1 MKTFVK
7 NSFYALFSLFL
18 FVACSEVADIA
29 SANKQLDELKAAQVA
44 TVNTQ
49 MTNIQNSIKGLEKVD
64 TDLNSLI
71 SSLQTSLEDID
82 GGVDGMEK
90 IIGRLEGADA
100 TLKQRIKDLKAYCE
114 DTRNNVT
121 EWTTTTY
128 ATLQKQNTLLT
139 EIAGLKD
146 NLLSE
151 LMLSVSSL
159 NTSYSKIASD
169 RAKLIAEIE
178 GIETSMKGWV
188 NEQLTGYY
196 TIAQVNAKL
205 KALEDSYKAGDESLS
220 TDISTLRQDLET
232 AKTDLTTAYKAA
244 IAAAITENNGT
255 INQKIADG
263 IKTAT
268 DTLQKQ
274 LDDLSGRLE
283 AVEERLT
290 ALEASVAKLINMVQ
304 SVVVVPDYSDG
315 SVLLSKVKDN
325 KIRFEVYPLD
335 AAAAIAETGPSILSL
350 DYVGTLTKSSED
362 FVNLPIT
369 AVSFTGK
376 TLLLTVDGT
385 SIPEDILT
393 GSSSANA
400 RLKISDGTNTRT
412 SEYFP
417 IYKQGGGSSQPQT
430 GVAIT
435 GESADVKVISAKLYG
450 WCNQTGVEGA
460 SVVYGIEYSSTDL
473 TTSAST
479 LTAEERDSNNK
490 YYCLAWGLEVNTQYY
505 YRAFT
510 LYNGVRTYGEVKTF
524 KTSDF
529 SATVTTLSASD
540 ITEFKATLNG
550 VLSVDSEEALDKR
563 VLFLY
568 SDTATTLDALKT
580 SGNRAYANLA
590 EDGAFQCLIPTH
602 SSYYYYEPER
612 LNYNTTYYFVACSS
626 VNGREV
632 YGDVKSF
639 KTSDFSATITC
650 YSENVD
656 KTTAT
661 VSGALIVN
669 SKETLSQ
676 SVTLY
681 YGTKNSAA
689 EELMSNGQ
697 GVMTSPNQDGSFS
710 ANLRSLINGTT
721 YYYVAVANVHDKV
734 FYSTVRSFTTL
745 TPNCPSGAVNLGL
758 SVCWATCNL
767 GASSPE
773 QIGNLYAWG
782 ETEPKTSFGWDNYKW
797 ANGSFKTLTKY
808 NWDSKY
814 GVVDNLMTL
823 ELSDDAAHVALGSS
837 WRTPTKEEYQE
848 LFTNCKYEF
857 YVMNGVTGVLVT
869 SKLEGYTS
877 NYIFIPGTNNDFGTS
892 WSEGLYWT
900 ASLKDT
906 GHHGTPDFAEL
917 FSFHGSGKYDAF
929 DEWQSSMDYSLGSY
943 GATDS
948 DTGRS
953 SGHCVRGV
961 ID

>member
-1 MKTFVK
+1 MKPFFK
-7 NSFYALFSLFL
+7 NILYALFSLVL
-18 FVACSEVADIA
+18 LVACNEAADINNQ
-29 SANKQLDELKAAQVA
+29 NKQLEELKAAQIA
-44 TVNTQ
+44 SVNTQ
-49 MTNIQNSIKGLEKVD
+49 MTNIQNSIKDLEKVD
-64 TDLNSLI
+64 TGLNSLI
-71 SSLQTSLEDID
+71 STLQASLEEID
-82 GGVDGMEK
+82 GAVEGMEK
-90 IIGRLEGADA
+90 TIGRLEGADA

-114 DTRNNVT
+114 DVSNSVK

-128 ATLQKQNTLLT
+128 ATLQKHNAVLT
-139 EIAGLKD
+139 EISGLKD

-151 LMLSVSSL
+151 LMLSVSAL
-159 NTSYSKIASD
+159 NTSYSKKIASD
-169 RAKLIAEIE
+169 RAKVISEIE
-178 GIETSMKGWV
+178 GLETSLKGWV

-196 TIAQVNAKL
+196 TIAQVDAKL
-205 KALEDSYKAGDESLS
+205 KALEDGYKAGDESLS
-220 TDISTLRQDLET
+220 SEITTLRQNIET
-232 AKTDLTTAYKAA
+232 AKTDLTTAYNAA
-244 IAAAITENNGT
+244 ISAAITENNGT
-255 INQKIADG
+255 INQKIADD
-263 IKTAT
+263 IKAAT
-268 DTLQKQ
+268 DALQKQ
-274 LDDLSGRLE
+274 INDLSDRLDV
-283 AVEERLT
+283 VEGRLT

-304 SVVVVPDYSDG
+304 SIVVVPDYSDG
-315 SVLLSKVKDN
+315 SVMLSKVAN
-325 KIRFEVYPLD
+325 NQVRFEVYPLE
-335 AAAAIAETGPSILSL
+335 AAAVIAEAGPSILSL
-350 DYVGTLTKSSED
+350 DYVETQTKSSED

-376 TLLLTVDGT
+376 TLLLTIDGT
-385 SIPEDILT
+385 GLPEAILT

-417 IYKQGGGSSQPQT
+417 IYKQGGDSNPQT

-435 GESADVKVISAKLYG
+435 GECADVRESSAKLYG

-473 TTSAST
+473 TTSAII
-479 LTAEERDSNNK
+479 LRAEEKDSDNK
-490 YYCLAWGLEVNTQYY
+490 YYCMASGLNVNTQYY

-510 LYNGVRTYGEVKTF
+510 LFNGVRTYGQVKTF
-524 KTSDF
+524 KTTDF

-540 ITEFKATLNG
+540 ITEFKANLNG
-550 VLSVDSEEALDKR
+550 ALSVVSEEELSKT
-563 VLFLY
+563 VWFLY
-568 SDTATTLDALKT
+568 SDTATTLDALKST
-580 SGNRAYANLA
+580 GKESTYATLA
-590 EDGAFQCLIPTH
+590 EDGSFQCLIPQQ
-602 SSYYYYEPER
+602 SSYYDSDR
-612 LNYNTTYYFVACSS
+612 LNYNTTYYYVACSN
-626 VNGREV
+626 VQGREV
-632 YGDVKSF
+632 YGDVKTF
-639 KTSDFSATITC
+639 KTSDFSATISC

-661 VSGALIVN
+661 VSGALAVA

-681 YGTKNSAA
+681 YGTKNSSVDD
-689 EELMSNGQ
+689 LMSNGQ
-697 GVMTSPNQDGSFS
+697 RVSVSLKQDGSFS
-710 ANLRSLINGTT
+710 YNISSLINGTK
-721 YYYVAVANVHDKV
+721 YYYVAVANVYDKV
-734 FYSTVRSFTTL
+734 FNSTVKSFTTL

-758 SVCWATCNL
+758 SVCWATCNV

-773 QIGNLYAWG
+773 QKGNLYAWG
-782 ETEPKTSFGWDNYKW
+782 ETEPKTSFGWANYKW
-797 ANGSFKTLTKY
+797 ANGTFKTLTKY

-892 WSEGLYWT
+892 WSEGRYWT

-929 DEWQSSMDYSLGSY
+929 DEWQSSMDYSLGSS

-948 DTGRS
+948 GTGRS

>member
-205 KALEDSYKAGDESLS
+205 KALEDSYKAGDELLS

-325 KIRFEVYPLD
+325 KVRFEVYPLD

-435 GESADVKVISAKLYG
+435 GESVDIGETSAKLYG
-450 WCNQTGVEGA
+450 WCYQDSIEGA
-460 SVVYGIEYSSTDL
+460 SAVYGIEYSATDL
-473 TTSAST
+473 TTAAIT
-479 LTAEERDSNNK
+479 LTAEEKDTENK
-490 YYCLAWGLEVNTQYY
+490 YFCQATGLSFNTQYY

-510 LYNGVRTYGEVKTF
+510 LYNGVRTYGDVKSF
-524 KTSDF
+524 KTADF

-540 ITEFKATLNG
+540 ITELKATLNG
-550 VLSVDSEEALDKR
+550 TLSVVSEDELLKF
-563 VLFLY
+563 VWFLY
-568 SDTATTLDALKT
+568 SDTATTLDAMRYT
-580 SGNRAYANLA
+580 GSHYAAAPLA
-590 EDGAFQCLIPTH
+590 EDGSFQCQI
-602 SSYYYYEPER
+602 SS
-612 LNYNTTYYFVACSS
+612 LNSNTTYYYVAGAY
-626 VNGREV
+626 VQGREV
-632 YGDVKSF
+632 FGEVKSF
-639 KTSDFSATITC
+639 NTKDFSAAVTC

-661 VSGALIVN
+661 ISGALIVT

-681 YGTKNSAA
+681 YGTKNSSAD
-689 EELMSNGQ
+689 ELMSNGQ
-697 GVMTSPNQDGSFS
+697 RMSISLNQDGNFS
-710 ANLRSLINGTT
+710 TNLSSLANGTT
-721 YYYVAVANVHDKV
+721 YYYAAVANVYDKTFNSDV
-734 FYSTVRSFTTL
+734 KSFTTL

-758 SVCWATCNL
+758 SVCWASCNL

-773 QIGNLYAWG
+773 QRGNLYAWG
-782 ETEPKTSFGWDNYKW
+782 ETETKTSFGWNNYKW
-797 ANGSFKTLTKY
+797 AEGSDRTLTKY
-808 NWDSKY
+808 NWNAKY
-814 GVVDNLMTL
+814 GVVDNLVVL
-823 ELSDDAAHVALGSS
+823 ETGDDAAKKELGNS
-837 WRTPTKEEYQE
+837 WRIPSAKDYLELARNCDIELQVINGVKGL
-848 LFTNCKYEF
+848 LFT
-857 YVMNGVTGVLVT
+857 
-869 SKLEGYTS
+869 SKFEGYKS
-877 NYIFIPGTNNDFGTS
+877 NSIFLPFDLDRYDHFDDWQGGNGR
-892 WSEGLYWT
+892 YWT
-900 ASLKDT
+900 NALYSFYNNFMGPDWAEVFDFNCDGEDDDMRTECRINVYESRET
-906 GHHGTPDFAEL
+906 GHCIRAVVD
-917 FSFHGSGKYDAF
+917 
-929 DEWQSSMDYSLGSY
+929 
-943 GATDS
+943 
-948 DTGRS
+948 
-953 SGHCVRGV
+953 
-961 ID
+961 